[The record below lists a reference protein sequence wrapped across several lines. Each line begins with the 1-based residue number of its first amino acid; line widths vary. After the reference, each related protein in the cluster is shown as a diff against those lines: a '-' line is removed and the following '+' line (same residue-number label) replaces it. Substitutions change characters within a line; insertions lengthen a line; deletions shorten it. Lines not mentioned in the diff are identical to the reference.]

1 MARAIVPKDGRPTV
15 PGPMADPPPVT
26 VRAMADQADRSG
38 RGTGADGERDAALAA
53 LRDDPRP
60 AVSRAAL
67 AARYPAWGL
76 VTLSLLAVG
85 LIVGFASFGPLGRAI
100 EACRTDPTLLVCRPR
115 MHAVVVALPVA
126 ALLIGLTVSLVGGR
140 LVAQRGRSP
149 LPLATLGWLVFLL
162 GTPAAYLLAGLL

>member
-1 MARAIVPKDGRPTV
+1 
-15 PGPMADPPPVT
+15 MADEAEGPEPTIGVG
-26 VRAMADQADRSG
+26 D
-38 RGTGADGERDAALAA
+38 EREAALTA

-85 LIVGFASFGPLGRAI
+85 LVVGFASFGPLGRAI
-100 EACRTDPTLLVCRPR
+100 EVCRVDPTLLVCRPR

-126 ALLIGLTVSLVGGR
+126 ALLVGLTVSLVGGR

-149 LPLATLGWLVFLL
+149 LPVATLGWVVFLL
-162 GTPAAYLLAGLL
+162 GTLAAYLLAGAL

>member
-1 MARAIVPKDGRPTV
+1 
-15 PGPMADPPPVT
+15 MADEPNPATGPADD
-26 VRAMADQADRSG
+26 RAAAL
-38 RGTGADGERDAALAA
+38 AALAA

-85 LIVGFASFGPLGRAI
+85 LVVGFASFGPLGAAI
-100 EACRTDPTLLVCRPR
+100 EACPTSPGLPVCRPR

-126 ALLIGLTVSLVGGR
+126 ALLIGLTISLTGGR

-149 LPLATLGWLVFLL
+149 LPVAGTGWAVFLL
-162 GTPAAYLLAGLL
+162 GTLAAYLLAGVL